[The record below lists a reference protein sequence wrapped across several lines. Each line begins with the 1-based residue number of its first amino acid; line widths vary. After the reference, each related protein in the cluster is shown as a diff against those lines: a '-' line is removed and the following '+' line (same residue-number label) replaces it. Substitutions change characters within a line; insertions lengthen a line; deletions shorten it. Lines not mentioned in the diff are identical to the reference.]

1 MEKKESSANRHERRN
16 HSISLERFGQQ
27 RGQVRALEEFRN
39 RKNKKRLETA
49 RALRMY
55 KKTMKMEG
63 FEAGKG
69 AARKRNAPDKDGA
82 DHVNDNENSSR
93 PLKRHKSNAMQKSID
108 KAMKQK
114 EEKEELKKSMEE
126 SRNERE
132 KKLKERKKMSR
143 LLAKRT
149 KRGQPIIKHTVEN
162 LLRKLEQG

>member
-1 MEKKESSANRHERRN
+1 MEKKEGSAKQHERRN

-49 RALRMY
+49 KALRTY

-69 AARKRNAPDKDGA
+69 AARKRKVPDVETA
-82 DHVNDNENSSR
+82 DHVRESENSQPS
-93 PLKRHKSNAMQKSID
+93 KRHKSNTMQKSIE
-108 KAMKQK
+108 KARKKK
-114 EEKEELKKSMEE
+114 EESEEMKKSMEE
-126 SRNERE
+126 SRNERDR
-132 KKLKERKKMSR
+132 KLKERKKMSR

-149 KRGQPIIKHTVEN
+149 KRGQPIMKHTIEN
-162 LLRKLEQG
+162 MLRKLEQG

>member
-1 MEKKESSANRHERRN
+1 MEKKEASANQNERRN

-49 RALRMY
+49 KALRVY
-55 KKTMKMEG
+55 KKSMKMEG

-69 AARKRNAPDKDGA
+69 AARKRNVPDVDVT
-82 DHVNDNENSSR
+82 DHVSESQDSR
-93 PLKRHKSNAMQKSID
+93 PSKRQKSNSMQKSID
-108 KAMKQK
+108 KAGKKK
-114 EEKEELKKSMEE
+114 EANEALKKSMED
-126 SRNERE
+126 SRKERE

-162 LLRKLEQG
+162 MLRKLEQG